1 MDESLSTLRFAVQA
15 KQLRTCARVNAVMD
29 PKDAEIAQLQRQLE
43 AKAEAE
49 RRWRLKFHR
58 LSRQV
63 HPNSAEEEGEEEER
77 VEAVGSQAE
86 AANRSSLSST
96 TAPLASLAEEDGTEG
111 EEGMEEREERERRL
125 RSKVTELYQQLQQQ
139 LRPLALSRE
148 QRPADPTSTEAES
161 QAEPTAVPVSPP
173 SPPFD
178 VEALV
183 DHCRSVTTGA
193 VCPLTPYE
201 LRLLS

>member
-63 HPNSAEEEGEEEER
+63 HPNSAEQEEYEKEEETI
-77 VEAVGSQAE
+77 AAQA
-86 AANRSSLSST
+86 APASRSSLSST
-96 TAPLASLAEEDGTEG
+96 IAPLATLAEEDGAEVEDAT
-111 EEGMEEREERERRL
+111 EEREEREQRL
-125 RSKVTELYQQLQQQ
+125 RSKMTELYQQLQQQ
-139 LRPLALSRE
+139 LQSFSRSQEE
-148 QRPADPTSTEAES
+148 QRADPSLREAES
-161 QAEPTAVPVSPP
+161 QAELAAALLSPP
-173 SPPFD
+173 PPPLD

-183 DHCRSVTTGA
+183 DHCRSVTPA
-193 VCPLTPYE
+193 AP
-201 LRLLS
+201 LRLHATM